1 MSNFR
6 RKSTAVNQNVYLN
19 NRLSTFTNPPIRTGN
34 LYVEQNEHVGNDLDV
49 FGNLRIGGDLTARNY
64 YATNGNFYLDNYLLI
79 PYGTIIQSAA
89 MTIPDGWLDCD
100 GSYKLIMNYP
110 NLFNAIGYTY
120 TYGEEGDGVWF
131 KVPDIQGR
139 VVVGT
144 RNDSNPE
151 VPAMPLAATGGE
163 ETHTLT
169 TEEMPSHTHT
179 SNATGGSI
187 GLITSNGQSTTDG
200 STDTNVLSEPNLSTG
215 PQALTINSTGSGA
228 AHNNMQPFIVLRYL
242 IKY

>member
-1 MSNFR
+1 MSHFR

-34 LYVEQNEHVGNDLDV
+34 LYVENNESVGNDLDV
-49 FGNLRIGGDLTARNY
+49 SGNLRIGGDLTARNY
-64 YATNGNFYLDNYLLI
+64 YANNGNFYLDNYLLI

-89 MTIPDGWLDCD
+89 IDIPAGWLDCD
-100 GSYKLIMNYP
+100 GSSKSKFTYPKLFI
-110 NLFNAIGYTY
+110 AIEY
-120 TYGEEGDGVWF
+120 TYGGSDMF
-131 KVPDIQGR
+131 FNVPDIKGR

-144 RNDSNPE
+144 GSGAGLSSRS
-151 VPAMPLAATGGE
+151 LAVKGGA
-163 ETHTLT
+163 ETHALT
-169 TEEMPSHTHT
+169 TSEMPSHTHT
-179 SNATGGSI
+179 SNAVGGSI
-187 GLITSNGQSTTDG
+187 GLITSNGQSTTGGDM
-200 STDTNVLSEPNLSTG
+200 DTTNPSEPNLTTA